1 MPEKNII
8 TITVNYKR
16 ITLDARMIQYVFI
29 NHNIAEFHL
38 SNDAQYKT
46 RLSIKALESMLGDE
60 FIRIHRNYLV
70 AVRAIHT
77 ISDKVYLNNGETL
90 HFAMRR
96 KNELAAE
103 LRQRRQRL
111 LERFNADRVS
121 QTESEYHARFQS
133 FDDLPIAFC
142 DIEMV
147 LDEKQNAVDWIFRYG
162 NEALA
167 RLEKIAL
174 EDLIGHTFS
183 SVFPNMDEKW
193 LKSYERAALYGQ
205 TLEII
210 DHSPEIDADLD
221 IICFPTIKGHCG
233 CILLNVDEMRY
244 AENQGDRQNARL
256 RYLSKFLSQIS

>member
-1 MPEKNII
+1 MSEPNFI

-16 ITLDARMIQYVFI
+16 IELDVRMIQYVFI
-29 NHNIAEFHL
+29 DHNIAEFHL
-38 SNDAQYKT
+38 SNDTQCKT
-46 RLSIKALESMLGDE
+46 RIPIKKLEPMLGDE
-60 FIRIHRNYLV
+60 FIRVHRNYLV
-70 AVRAIHT
+70 AVRAIHD

-90 HFAMRR
+90 NFAARR
-96 KNELAAE
+96 KKELSAE

-111 LERFNADRVS
+111 LDRLS
-121 QTESEYHARFQS
+121 ATSETHTDSAYHARFQS

-147 LDEKQNAVDWIFRYG
+147 LDENQNAVDWIFRYG

-167 RLEKIAL
+167 QLEKCSL
-174 EDLIGHTFS
+174 HDLIGHTFS

-210 DHSPEIDADLD
+210 DHSPEIDTDLD

-256 RYLSKFLSQIS
+256 RYLSKFLNQIS